1 MLGSL
6 ISAGAS
12 LLGGLFGSKS
22 QSKANEAN
30 IRLQKDLARKGIQ
43 WRVEDANKAG
53 IHPLYALG
61 TPTATP
67 GPLAVG
73 DTSLGQGIANAGQD
87 IGRAVSAY
95 GTKADRKAQS
105 ALAALQI
112 ERAGLENQLLAS
124 QIRLTNQAG
133 NPPAFPARVS
143 DASPVVHAIPGQGD
157 AVIASPSS
165 LPVSGPVNTPLGT
178 MGSIDYPRNLPT
190 ASDLQNQWG
199 EFMGDVVPI
208 VAKVVQELGEARQ
221 YLADHNIRNTPSGR
235 VAADKLYRKGT
246 VKRYGPRGSK
256 LYWE

>member
-53 IHPLYALG
+53 IHPLYAIG
-61 TPTATP
+61 APTATP

-87 IGRAVSAY
+87 IGRAVTAY
-95 GTKADRKAQS
+95 GTKADRQTQT
-105 ALAALQI
+105 ALSALQI

-133 NPPAFPARVS
+133 NPPAFPVAVS
-143 DASPVVHAIPGQGD
+143 NGRSAVGIIPGQGD
-157 AVIASPSS
+157 S
-165 LPVSGPVNTPLGT
+165 LPVSGPVNTPLGP
-178 MGSIDYPRNLPT
+178 MGSVNYPHNLPT

-199 EFMGDVVPI
+199 EFVGDVVPL
-208 VAKVVQELGEARQ
+208 VAKGVEKLIAARGSLYNFGRSYIDP
-221 YLADHNIRNTPSGR
+221 YLAEPEEFLRRPDNLPPS
-235 VAADKLYRKGT
+235 YR
-246 VKRYGPRGSK
+246 
-256 LYWE
+256 

>member
-1 MLGSL
+1 MIGSL

-53 IHPLYALG
+53 VHPLYAIG
-61 TPTATP
+61 APTATP

-95 GTKADRKAQS
+95 GTKADRKSQA
-105 ALAALQI
+105 ALSALQI

-143 DASPVVHAIPGQGD
+143 DGSPVVHVIPGQGD
-157 AVIASPSS
+157 AVAASPSS

-178 MGSIDYPRNLPT
+178 MGSVNYPKNLPT

-199 EFMGDVVPI
+199 EFVGDVVPI
-208 VAKVVQELGEARQ
+208 VAKGVEKLIEARQ
-221 YLADHNIRNTPSGR
+221 GLFDYGVQS
-235 VAADKLYRKGT
+235 RKRGT
-246 VKRYGPRGSK
+246 VKRYGPRGSR
-256 LYWE
+256 LYWD